1 MNDKNNN
8 DSSHD
13 SGHICVRERR
23 EVHVKTRRG
32 AEKCGHG
39 TGKNALTFVNDSC
52 FTRKKMFFCMFLL
65 MINF

>member
-52 FTRKKMFFCMFLL
+52 FTR
-65 MINF
+65 